1 MAANPGTPHRVSGGE
16 LRSATGSGGSPTG
29 SRGTAGVRIRSTRAE
44 PMPTNLR
51 DVLAVGL
58 FVLLA
63 GYVSFSAIRLG
74 LLLWQRFA

>member
-1 MAANPGTPHRVSGGE
+1 
-16 LRSATGSGGSPTG
+16 
-29 SRGTAGVRIRSTRAE
+29 
-44 PMPTNLR
+44 MPTNLR

-74 LLLWQRFA
+74 LLLLPRFA

>member
-1 MAANPGTPHRVSGGE
+1 
-16 LRSATGSGGSPTG
+16 
-29 SRGTAGVRIRSTRAE
+29 
-44 PMPTNLR
+44 MPTNLR
-51 DVLAVGL
+51 DLLAVGL